1 MNDTWDFNTPG
12 DYSVSSGA
20 EINSGVAR
28 LKAQNYDNDANTSA
42 LYHLDES
49 GGTNVTDSS
58 SNGNDATL
66 SGGSFGAGNLNN
78 AVSLDGVDD
87 FASAPDSASLKLG
100 QQQTIESW
108 TKFNNNF
115 NDSSSSKRQVVADKG
130 DYQVYYNNETGK
142 LTYELANNSANTWS
156 QAAGNGTIDGSWD
169 QSGVQG
175 VFDQVKMGS
184 DIYASTAGAVGDAQV
199 WKWDGST
206 WTMIGGGANAVNG
219 SWDANTYEGAYALA
233 TDGTNIY
240 VGLGATAGDGEVWRW
255 NGSSWSKIGGDGA
268 NSGWTSG
275 YEYAYSLIFHNGK
288 LYAGLGANTN
298 EAEVWEW
305 NGSSWTKI
313 GGDGVS
319 GSWNSAYEV
328 VYSLASDGTN
338 LYAGL
343 GNTAGDAEVWR
354 WNGSSW
360 TKIGGD
366 GVSGSWNTN
375 YEVVHSLKYFGGN
388 LYAGLG
394 NSAGDGEVWR
404 WNGSSWT
411 MIGGDT
417 INGSWAN
424 STYED
429 VRSLGWD
436 GTNLYAGLGTGNGDG
451 ELWRYDGTQWDKIGG
466 DGASGSWSTNQGD
479 AIMSLLFDGG
489 KLYTGV
495 YDAGGDGLVYT
506 WDTSNSTWDMIGGG
520 LVNKSWGFYGL
531 NSTQVMQAQGG
542 YLYAGMGGA
551 VGAAL
556 VYQYDGSNWTLV
568 GGQGINGS
576 WAPYTY
582 EYVFS
587 MASYKGDLY
596 VGLGVSANDAEVWK
610 WDGSTWTKIGGDSVN
625 SGWTAN
631 FEEVDSLAAD
641 DTYLYAGLGN
651 TGGDGEVW
659 RWDGTSWTRIGGDNI
674 NSGWNTYAENVYSLA
689 FYRGELFA
697 GIGRSTSDA
706 ELWKWNGS
714 AWSKIGGDGVSGSWG
729 ASPDQESIQSLIAYN
744 DKLIVG
750 LGDTA
755 GDADV
760 WQYDGS
766 SWSQI
771 GGDDINSSWSS
782 GTFYYTKTLVV
793 YNGDLYAGLGYAA
806 GQGEVWKYANGTWSR
821 IGGSSLNGGW
831 TNAIERIE
839 SFSPYKGKLYVGTGY
854 GTAVDAQIWS
864 WGDNGFLESTVS
876 TFDTNW
882 HHIATTY
889 DGTTMKLYIDGTLNA
904 STNKTLSVATN
915 SRPLLIGTSYGG
927 REYGKPSGNFAG
939 QLDEIRLSNTARS
952 SFTTKPFSNQPQ
964 TVELANSIRKNGV
977 WHWDSLGHTD
987 IPNGGT
993 INYRLSDDEGTTW
1006 KFWDGFGWVEST
1018 NLTEANTPA
1027 VITANFETFPVTF
1040 GGLKWQAVLTGD
1052 GNQRVS
1058 IDGVSA
1064 AATSDSTDPTANPSN
1079 LQAFKAN
1086 GGSSITGGGW
1096 TNGASPYFTWDAGA
1110 DDNAGVLGY
1119 CVYLGT
1125 DINADP
1131 TTTKGLLGTSPVQTG
1146 GSCQFIAS
1154 GNSLDLATP
1163 GLLGT
1168 PLTSSND
1175 TVYLNLRTIDKA
1187 GNITNTS
1194 SQFSFRFDNTP
1205 PANPGF
1211 ITAPSGFINTK
1222 EVNMSWPTTGGS
1234 APNDANSGLAGLQ
1247 YRIGSSGTWYG
1258 DAHSGSGDM
1267 SDLLANDGQY
1277 TTQNT
1282 PDFGDL
1288 IEGINTVYFRTWDQA
1303 GNYTSTYSTATLK
1316 INTSGAPSEPLN
1328 LVATPSTNTAN
1339 LFGFNWDAPATYVG
1353 DVNNITYC
1361 YTVNVIPSPGSCAFT
1376 GTGSTELTVG
1386 PFATQ
1391 PGVNTM
1397 YVVARDESSNINY
1410 ANFSSINFTAN
1421 TAAPGI
1427 PLNTDIVDVS
1437 IKNTSNW
1444 RLALTWDQPTNIGS
1458 GISSYRIYRSTD
1470 NTNFSQIGA
1479 SSSTT
1484 YIDAGLTQ
1492 QTYYYNVAACDNTN
1506 NCGAVGSTMDGYPTG
1521 KFTSPANITSGPNVS
1536 AVTTKKA
1543 TIKWSTDRNSDSK
1556 VQIGT
1561 QSGQYSPSE
1570 VGNSNQVTA
1579 HELNL
1584 DNLAPGTTYYFKA
1597 KWTDEDGN
1605 TGVSQEQTFT
1615 TAPAPSIKEATVD
1628 SVNLSNA
1635 TISFTTKGAKKA
1647 KLYFGASEAF
1657 GGMKEVNTS
1666 VEESRYQVNLDGLSD
1681 GIKYYFMI
1689 STIDQEGTEY
1699 KGNVATFTTPS
1710 RPKISNLRFQP
1721 VENEPTSTQKVTWD
1735 TNVPSTS
1742 QVAYST
1748 TTGSPTEIQDSK
1760 MTTAHE
1766 ITIKNLQDDST
1777 YSLLAFSRD
1786 ASGNLATS
1794 DRQVFKTALDT
1805 RPPSISDIVV
1815 ESSIRGSGSEAR
1827 GQIVVS
1833 WRTDE
1838 PSASQVAYSEGSGV
1852 TTFNSRSAED
1862 SRLTTEHLVIIS
1874 DLPTSRVYSVQP
1886 LSRDKAQNEGKGEVQ
1901 TAIISRASDNAIAVI
1916 FNTLKSI
1923 FGM

>member
-1 MNDTWDFNTPG
+1 M
-12 DYSVSSGA
+12 
-20 EINSGVAR
+20 
-28 LKAQNYDNDANTSA
+28 
-42 LYHLDES
+42 
-49 GGTNVTDSS
+49 
-58 SNGNDATL
+58 
-66 SGGSFGAGNLNN
+66 
-78 AVSLDGVDD
+78 
-87 FASAPDSASLKLG
+87 
-100 QQQTIESW
+100 
-108 TKFNNNF
+108 
-115 NDSSSSKRQVVADKG
+115 
-130 DYQVYYNNETGK
+130 
-142 LTYELANNSANTWS
+142 TYELANNSANTWS

-255 NGSSWSKIGGDGA
+255 NGTNWTKIGGDGA

-275 YEYAYSLIFHNGK
+275 YEYAYSLVFHNGK

-328 VYSLASDGTN
+328 VYSLTSDGTN

-354 WNGSSW
+354 WNGTNW

-366 GVSGSWNTN
+366 GLSSSWNTN

-394 NSAGDGEVWR
+394 RSAGDGEVWR

-466 DGASGSWSTNQGD
+466 DGAGGSWSTNQGD

-551 VGAAL
+551 TGAAL

-568 GGQGINGS
+568 GGQGVNGS

-610 WDGSTWTKIGGDSVN
+610 WDGSTWTKIGGDSIN
-625 SGWTAN
+625 SGWTTN
-631 FEEVDSLAAD
+631 FEEVDSMAAD

-659 RWDGTSWTRIGGDNI
+659 RWDGSSWTKIGGDSI
-674 NSGWNTYAENVYSLA
+674 NGGWTNYVENVYSLA

-697 GIGRSTSDA
+697 GIGRSTGDA

-714 AWSKIGGDGVSGSWG
+714 TWSKVGGDGVSGSWG
-729 ASPDQESIQSLIAYN
+729 TVPDQESIQSLIAYN

-766 SWSQI
+766 NWSQI

-793 YNGDLYAGLGYAA
+793 YNGDLYAGLGYAT
-806 GQGEVWKYANGTWSR
+806 GQGEVWKYSNGTWSR

-839 SFSPYKGKLYVGTGY
+839 SFSPYKGKLYAGTGY
-854 GTAVDAQIWS
+854 GTAKDAQIWS

-939 QLDEIRLSNTARS
+939 QLDEIRLSNEARS
-952 SFTTKPFSNQPQ
+952 SFITKPFPSGKQLIDVKEPSYQLGVQ
-964 TVELANSIRKNGV
+964 TF
-977 WHWDSLGHTD
+977 DSFSASENT
-987 IPNGGT
+987 NGGS
-993 INYRLSDDEGTTW
+993 IGYRVSNDDGNTW
-1006 KFWDGFGWVEST
+1006 KYWNGSAWTDAST
-1018 NLTEANTPA
+1018 NNDSNPA
-1027 VITANFETFPVTF
+1027 SVINSHISSLPATLD
-1040 GGLKWQAVLTGD
+1040 GIRWQAVLDSD
-1052 GNQRVS
+1052 GTQRVTLNN
-1058 IDGVSA
+1058 ITIE
-1064 AATSDSTDPTANPSN
+1064 ATSDLVQPGTNASN
-1079 LQAFKAN
+1079 LKAYKSN
-1086 GGSSITGGGW
+1086 GGSEIFTNDW
-1096 TNGASPYFTWDAGA
+1096 TNGSSPYFSWDAANDSGS
-1110 DDNAGVLGY
+1110 GILGY
-1119 CVYLGT
+1119 CLYLG
-1125 DINADP
+1125 DSNSADP
-1131 TTTKGLLGTSPVQTG
+1131 ETTKGLLGSSPLNTNNT
-1146 GSCQFIAS
+1146 CQFAVTDTHVDLSTS
-1154 GNSLDLATP
+1154 GYLATA
-1163 GLLGT
+1163 
-1168 PLTSSND
+1168 LTSSNNPY
-1175 TVYLNLRTIDKA
+1175 YLSIKAIDKA
-1187 GNITNTS
+1187 GNTYPTTATF
-1194 SQFSFRFDNTP
+1194 QFRFDNTP
-1205 PANPGF
+1205 PDNPAY

-1222 EVNMSWPTTGGS
+1222 DITLSWPSIGPQAAADS
-1234 APNDANSGLAGLQ
+1234 NSGVAGIQ
-1247 YRIGSSGTWYG
+1247 YKINNTTWYG
-1258 DAHSGSGDM
+1258 DSHSGTGDS
-1267 SDLLANDGQY
+1267 SDLLANDGAYQ
-1277 TTQNT
+1277 TTSSPDHTNLNEGVNT
-1282 PDFGDL
+1282 
-1288 IEGINTVYFRTWDQA
+1288 IYFRTWDQA
-1303 GNYTSTYSTATLK
+1303 GNVTTTYTSAALK

-1328 LVATPSTNTAN
+1328 LTATPATNTTNA
-1339 LFGFNWDAPATYVG
+1339 FAFSWDQPNTFVG
-1353 DVNNITYC
+1353 DANNLTYC
-1361 YTVNVIPSPGSCAFT
+1361 YTVNTLPSVSSCSYT
-1376 GTGSTELTVG
+1376 STKNLSSG
-1386 PFATQ
+1386 PYATQ
-1391 PGVNTM
+1391 PGSNTL
-1397 YVVARDESSNINY
+1397 YVAAKDESGNINY
-1410 ANFSSINFTAN
+1410 STYASTTFTAN
-1421 TAAPGI
+1421 TPAPGI
-1427 PLNTDIVDVS
+1427 ATSVDIVDVS
-1437 IKNTSNW
+1437 IKTSSNW
-1444 RLALTWDQPTNIGS
+1444 RLALTWSPPTVNAS
-1458 GISSYRIYRSTD
+1458 GVTSYKIYRSDD
-1470 NTNFSQIGA
+1470 NITFSPVGS

-1484 YIDAGLTQ
+1484 YIDANLSQ
-1492 QTYYYNVAACDNTN
+1492 QTYYYHVKACDSTN
-1506 NCGAVGSTMDGYPTG
+1506 NCGAISSTVSLLPTG
-1521 KFTSPANITSGPNVS
+1521 KFTEPANLTSDPTASGI
-1536 AVTTKKA
+1536 TTKKA
-1543 TIKWSTDRNSDSK
+1543 HISWTTDRTSDSK
-1556 VQIGT
+1556 VAIGT
-1561 QSGQYSPSE
+1561 KSGEYSTSE
-1570 VGNSNQVTA
+1570 VGNSDQVTA
-1579 HELNL
+1579 HEINL
-1584 DNLAPGTTYYFKA
+1584 DNLSAGTTYYYIV

-1605 TGVSQEQTFT
+1605 TGTSQEFTFRT
-1615 TAPAPSIKEATVD
+1615 SPAPQLKEVATSGV
-1628 SVNLSNA
+1628 SLGGA
-1635 TISFTTKGAKKA
+1635 TISFTVKGANKVS
-1647 KLYFGASEAF
+1647 LYYGNSESFGSV
-1657 GGMKEVNTS
+1657 KSINTS
-1666 VEESRYQVNLDGLSD
+1666 TEESRYTFDVSSLSD
-1681 GIKYYFMI
+1681 GTKYFYTLI
-1689 STIDQEGTEY
+1689 GYDSEGNEY
-1699 KGNVATFTTPS
+1699 AGSIYSFVTPP

-1721 VENEPTSTQKVTWD
+1721 IKGEPTSTQEVTWT
-1735 TNVPSTS
+1735 TNVPASS
-1742 QVAYST
+1742 GISYGIVGGKSIEAQ
-1748 TTGSPTEIQDSK
+1748 QSK
-1760 MTTAHE
+1760 LTTAHRMV
-1766 ITIKNLQDDST
+1766 IKELQDDSEYFLT
-1777 YSLLAFSRD
+1777 AQSRD
-1786 ASGNLATS
+1786 ADGNLASS
-1794 DRQVFKTALDT
+1794 DRQQFKTALDT
-1805 RPPSISDIVV
+1805 RPPGIKDISV
-1815 ESSIRGSGSEAR
+1815 EVTVKGTGAEAR
-1827 GQIVVS
+1827 GQVVVS
-1833 WRTDE
+1833 WTTDE
-1838 PSASQVAYSEGSGV
+1838 PSTSQVAYAEGSNATV
-1852 TTFNSRSAED
+1852 FNNKTAVDEA
-1862 SRLTTEHLVIIS
+1862 LTTEHLVIVS
-1874 DLPTSRVYSVQP
+1874 DLPTSKLYSVKP
-1886 LSRDKAQNEGKGEVQ
+1886 LSKDKAGNEGGGEVQ
-1901 TAIISRASDNAIAVI
+1901 SAIVGRASDSVLTII
-1916 FNTLKSI
+1916 LNTLQNI
-1923 FGM
+1923 FGI